1 MRIRHAPTCRRR
13 SKIAN
18 DAGIRVVM
26 VTGDHAVT
34 ARSIGQAI
42 GLGGSA
48 TTCSKD
54 VDIARLADTK
64 NSDLLEADI
73 FARVSPEEK
82 LALVRAYQDAGR
94 GRRHDRRRR

>member
-1 MRIRHAPTCRRR
+1 MTFLGLIGLEDPARADVPQAIQDCQ
-13 SKIAN
+13 

-48 TTCSKD
+48 TN
-54 VDIARLADTK
+54 VLEGRDIAWVAISN
-64 NSDLLEADI
+64 NS
-73 FARVSPEEK
+73 
-82 LALVRAYQDAGR
+82 ALV
-94 GRRHDRRRR
+94 